1 MNTTHNSADLAFR
14 GMKIETFL
22 HDTEWISDPALLT
35 QPENDWPVNPEN
47 LQELPHEDPEV
58 KVFATIDAST

>member
-22 HDTEWISDPALLT
+22 HDTESDPALLT